1 MKTAIGDLNTAI
13 KGFDA
18 SCFDGIY
25 VTGDVGVADI
35 ARLSG
40 ARVSG
45 QDDAHDSSRLA
56 LPNPAD

>member
-1 MKTAIGDLNTAI
+1 MVIGELNTAI

-18 SCFDGIY
+18 SCFDGVY
-25 VTGDVGVADI
+25 VTGDVSVADI

-40 ARVSG
+40 ARISV
-45 QDDAHDSSRLA
+45 QEDAQDSSRLA